1 MTNKNDIE
9 KLFKA
14 HYQQMYRLAKALLH
28 DDDSARDIVHDV
40 FESLLYSKN
49 DTKVSPSY
57 LLSSVRNLSLNMIR
71 DKGIHDRIL
80 NLYFCEIDEYD
91 DEDWPD
97 DETIAEIYQ
106 IIKEVLPPRCQ
117 RIMELR
123 FIEGLNFSSVAE
135 TLGISENAV
144 YKQVRQALVIIRK
157 NLNQNG

>member
-14 HYQQMYRLAKALLH
+14 HYQHMYRLAKVFLH
-28 DDDSARDIVHDV
+28 DDDSARDIVQDV

-49 DTKVSPSY
+49 DTIVSPSY
-57 LLSSVRNLSLNMIR
+57 LLSSVRNRSLNMIR
-71 DKGIHDRIL
+71 NKCIHDRIR
-80 NLYFCEIDEYD
+80 NLYFCEIEEYD
-91 DEDWPD
+91 TEDWPD

-106 IIKEVLPPRCQ
+106 IIKEKLTPQCR

-123 FIEGLNFSSVAE
+123 FIDGLKFSTVAE

>member
-1 MTNKNDIE
+1 MTNGNNIE

-14 HYQQMYRLAKALLH
+14 HYQQMYRLAKVLLH

-49 DTKVSPSY
+49 DTKASPSY
-57 LLSSVRNLSLNMIR
+57 LLSSVRNRSLNMIR

-91 DEDWPD
+91 TENWPD

-106 IIKEVLPPRCQ
+106 IIKEKLTPQCRL
-117 RIMELR
+117 IMELR
-123 FIEGLNFSSVAE
+123 FIEGLKFSLVAE